1 MYIRI
6 IAPRPKDNFWH
17 ITFGTTTPL
26 CREVAERVLAWAA
39 RRAAEGGGGAGR
51 SSSLVG
57 QEEEVRVPAPSTP
70 LTSGYFARTVNYNHN
85 HIHYYHIIISYV

>member
-26 CREVAERVLAWAA
+26 CREVAELVLG
-39 RRAAEGGGGAGR
+39 RAAAASAAGQR
-51 SSSLVG
+51 HSSSCSSWVG

-70 LTSGYFARTVNYNHN
+70 LTSGYFARTVNRSIITIITY
-85 HIHYYHIIISYV
+85 IIITL